1 MSYFDYSS
9 SAVADTK
16 NNPMMNNI
24 IDFLYSI
31 SEVSLFIIICI
42 ATLSIG
48 IIFLFLIR
56 KIIPNKFQKEELG
69 SVGNFISGSIAGL
82 HAISAGFILV
92 YLVGNFNQATN
103 IVTNES
109 IMLRKFINTVAW
121 LPERLQPSIY
131 TDITNYIEDIV
142 NKEWALMNDGQK
154 IDDKTL
160 SHLQSITNV
169 IQQYH
174 DNDPMQL
181 FIKQKIFNDVQ
192 ELDTIRHRRIQTSYA
207 SLNVEYWFVILLTA
221 LINLFFICLLGN
233 KLYFHNISVMFACI
247 TSASIIF
254 LLIILDRPFRG
265 NLSASQDEFIKTISY
280 IQTTFDQK
288 LFLMQSKTH

>member
-1 MSYFDYSS
+1 MINY
-9 SAVADTK
+9 
-16 NNPMMNNI
+16 I
-24 IDFLYSI
+24 IDFLYTI

-42 ATLSIG
+42 ATLSIS
-48 IIFLFLIR
+48 IIFVFLIQN
-56 KIIPNKFQKEELG
+56 IIPNKFQKEELG

-82 HAISAGFILV
+82 YAISAGFILV

-103 IVTNES
+103 IVTTES
-109 IMLRKFINTVAW
+109 IMLRKFIKTVAW

-131 TDITNYIEDIV
+131 TDITNYIEEII

-160 SHLQSITNV
+160 SYLQSITNI
-169 IQQYH
+169 IQQDH

-192 ELDTIRHRRIQTSYA
+192 ELDAIRHKRIQMSYA

-233 KLYFHNISVMFACI
+233 KLYCHNISVMLACI
-247 TSASIIF
+247 ASASIIF
-254 LLIILDRPFRG
+254 LLFILDRPFRG

-280 IQTTFDQK
+280 IQTTFGQK
-288 LFLMQSKTH
+288 LF